1 MHIHSVRNKMM
12 LSTFV
17 LILVCALV
25 VIYICNQQ
33 METHFLQ
40 YLQDPAALAGQAGQA
55 AGKAAGQAGQTI
67 RGGMG
72 SGMHHGMMGGG
83 MMGGGMMNGMHR
95 QMMLGAAEQNFVES
109 YHESLWWIGFLF
121 AGIGLVVSYFL
132 SGNITKPLRQLS
144 SAAEKIRQ
152 GDLKQE
158 VPVKTQD
165 EVGQLATVFNQ
176 MSAELAASESNR
188 QELLANIAH
197 ELKTPLAILQGHLE
211 SMLDGVEE
219 PEPDKLFSMQEEVM
233 RLTRLVG
240 DLRDLSLAQVHKLE
254 LHPQPVDVSEKT
266 RRAADMLEPMLEEKH
281 LQFKRELAEGLPQLQ
296 LDPDRL
302 NQILYNLIT
311 NAIRYTTPGTTI
323 TLQTEQTAEGV
334 RLVVADEGPGIAP
347 EDLPHVFEQFY
358 RGDKSRNRASG
369 GSGIGLS
376 LAKSFVEAQ
385 GGHIHAENRKTGG
398 AAFVVEFPCKS

>member
-1 MHIHSVRNKMM
+1 MHFHSVRYKMM

-33 METHFLQ
+33 METHFFQ
-40 YLQDPAALAGQAGQA
+40 YLQDPSALAGQNGQ
-55 AGKAAGQAGQTI
+55 GGGF
-67 RGGMG
+67 GHGMG
-72 SGMHHGMMGGG
+72 HGMMGGG
-83 MMGGGMMNGMHR
+83 MGMGGMHHR
-95 QMMLGAAEQNFVES
+95 MMLGAAERTFVES
-109 YHESLWWIGFLF
+109 YHRSLWWIGFLF

-132 SGNITKPLRQLS
+132 SGNITRPLRQLS
-144 SAAEKIRQ
+144 RAAEKIRQ
-152 GDLKQE
+152 GELKQE
-158 VPVKTQD
+158 VPVETRD
-165 EVGQLATVFNQ
+165 EVGQLAAVFNQ
-176 MSAELAASESNR
+176 MSAELVVNENNR

-211 SMLDGVEE
+211 SMLDGVEQ

-240 DLRDLSLAQVHKLE
+240 DLRDLSLAQVHQLE
-254 LHPQPVDVSEKT
+254 LHLQPVDLGEKT
-266 RRAADMLEPMLEEKH
+266 ERAAEMLEPLLEEKNLH
-281 LQFKRELAEGLPQLQ
+281 FVKELAPDLPLRQ

-311 NAIRYTTPGTTI
+311 NAIRYTTPGTAI
-323 TLQTEQTAEGV
+323 LLKTEAAGENV
-334 RLVVADEGPGIAP
+334 RLLIADEGPGIAP

-358 RGDKSRNRASG
+358 RGDKSRNRALG

-385 GGHIHAENRKTGG
+385 GGSIRAENRKNGG
-398 AAFVVEFPCKS
+398 AAFIVEFPDR

>member
-1 MHIHSVRNKMM
+1 MHFHSVRYKMM

-33 METHFLQ
+33 METHFFQ
-40 YLQDPAALAGQAGQA
+40 YLQDPSALVGQNGQ
-55 AGKAAGQAGQTI
+55 GGGF
-67 RGGMG
+67 GHGMG
-72 SGMHHGMMGGG
+72 HGMMGGG
-83 MMGGGMMNGMHR
+83 MGMGGMHHR
-95 QMMLGAAEQNFVES
+95 MMLGAAERTFVES
-109 YHESLWWIGFLF
+109 YHRSLWWIGFLF

-132 SGNITKPLRQLS
+132 SGNITRPLRQLS
-144 SAAEKIRQ
+144 RAAEKIRQ
-152 GDLKQE
+152 GELKQE
-158 VPVKTQD
+158 VPVETRD
-165 EVGQLATVFNQ
+165 EVGQLAAVFNQ
-176 MSAELAASESNR
+176 MSAELAVNENNR

-211 SMLDGVEE
+211 SMLDGVEQ

-240 DLRDLSLAQVHKLE
+240 DLRDLSLAQVHQLE
-254 LHPQPVDVSEKT
+254 LHLQPMDLGEKT
-266 RRAADMLEPMLEEKH
+266 ERAAEMLEPLLEEKNLH
-281 LQFKRELAEGLPQLQ
+281 FVKELAPDLPLRQ

-311 NAIRYTTPGTTI
+311 NAIRYTTPGTAI
-323 TLQTEQTAEGV
+323 LLKTEAAGENV
-334 RLVVADEGPGIAP
+334 RLLIADEGPGIAP

-358 RGDKSRNRASG
+358 RGDKSRNRALG

-385 GGHIHAENRKTGG
+385 GGSIRAENRKNGG
-398 AAFVVEFPCKS
+398 AAFIVEFPDR

>member
-1 MHIHSVRNKMM
+1 MHFHSVRYKMM

-33 METHFLQ
+33 METHFFQ
-40 YLQDPAALAGQAGQA
+40 YLQDPSALAGQNGQ
-55 AGKAAGQAGQTI
+55 GGGF
-67 RGGMG
+67 GHGMG
-72 SGMHHGMMGGG
+72 HGMMGGG
-83 MMGGGMMNGMHR
+83 MGMGGMHHR
-95 QMMLGAAEQNFVES
+95 MMLGAAERTFVES
-109 YHESLWWIGFLF
+109 YHRSLWWIGFLF

-132 SGNITKPLRQLS
+132 SGNITRPLRQLS
-144 SAAEKIRQ
+144 RAAEKIRQ
-152 GDLKQE
+152 GELKQE
-158 VPVKTQD
+158 VPVETRD
-165 EVGQLATVFNQ
+165 EVGQLAAVFNQ
-176 MSAELAASESNR
+176 MSAELAVNENNR

-211 SMLDGVEE
+211 SMLDGVEQ

-240 DLRDLSLAQVHKLE
+240 DLRDLSLAQVHQLE
-254 LHPQPVDVSEKT
+254 LHLQPMDLGEKT
-266 RRAADMLEPMLEEKH
+266 ERAAEMLEPLLEEKNLH
-281 LQFKRELAEGLPQLQ
+281 FVKELAPDLPLRQ

-311 NAIRYTTPGTTI
+311 NAIRYTTPGTAI
-323 TLQTEQTAEGV
+323 LLKTEAAGKNV
-334 RLVVADEGPGIAP
+334 RLLIADEGPGIAP

-358 RGDKSRNRASG
+358 RGDKSRNRALG

-385 GGHIHAENRKTGG
+385 GGSIRAENRKNGG
-398 AAFVVEFPCKS
+398 AAFIVEFPDW

>member
-12 LSTFV
+12 ISTFL
-17 LILVCALV
+17 LILICALI

-40 YLQDPAALAGQAGQA
+40 YLQDPSALAGQAGQA
-55 AGKAAGQAGQTI
+55 AGQAGQAI

-72 SGMHHGMMGGG
+72 NGYGMHHGMMGGG
-83 MMGGGMMNGMHR
+83 MMGGMHH
-95 QMMLGAAEQNFVES
+95 QMMMGAAERNFVES

-121 AGIGLVVSYFL
+121 AGIGLAVSYFL

-152 GDLKQE
+152 GDLKQV
-158 VPVKTQD
+158 VPVETQD
-165 EVGQLATVFNQ
+165 EVGQLAMVFNQ
-176 MSAELAASESNR
+176 MSAELAATESNR

-211 SMLDGVEE
+211 SMLDGVET

-254 LHPQPVDVSEKT
+254 LHPQPLDVSEKT

-281 LQFKRELAEGLPQLQ
+281 LQFKRELAEGLPELP

-323 TLQTEQTAEGV
+323 TLQTEKTDKGV
-334 RLVVADEGPGIAP
+334 RLTVADEGPGIAP

-358 RGDKSRNRASG
+358 RGEKSRNRASG

-385 GGHIHAENRKTGG
+385 GGTIHAENRKTGG
-398 AAFVVEFPCKS
+398 AAFIVEFPGHTS

>member
-1 MHIHSVRNKMM
+1 MHFHSVRYKMM
-12 LSTFV
+12 LSTFA

-33 METHFLQ
+33 METHFFQ
-40 YLQDPAALAGQAGQA
+40 YLQDPSALAGQNGQ
-55 AGKAAGQAGQTI
+55 GGGF
-67 RGGMG
+67 GHGMG
-72 SGMHHGMMGGG
+72 HGMMGGG
-83 MMGGGMMNGMHR
+83 MGMGGMHHR
-95 QMMLGAAEQNFVES
+95 MMLGAAERTFVES
-109 YHESLWWIGFLF
+109 YHRSLWWIGFLF

-132 SGNITKPLRQLS
+132 SGNITRPLRQLS
-144 SAAEKIRQ
+144 RAAEKIRQ
-152 GDLKQE
+152 GELKQE
-158 VPVKTQD
+158 VPVETRD
-165 EVGQLATVFNQ
+165 EVGQLAAVFNQ
-176 MSAELAASESNR
+176 MSAELAVNENNR

-211 SMLDGVEE
+211 SMLDGVEQ

-240 DLRDLSLAQVHKLE
+240 DLRDLSLAQVHQLE
-254 LHPQPVDVSEKT
+254 LHLQPMDLGEKT
-266 RRAADMLEPMLEEKH
+266 ERAAEMLEPLLEEKNLH
-281 LQFKRELAEGLPQLQ
+281 FVKELAPDLPLRQ

-311 NAIRYTTPGTTI
+311 NAIRYTTPGTAI
-323 TLQTEQTAEGV
+323 VLKTEAAGKNV
-334 RLVVADEGPGIAP
+334 RLIIADEGPGIAP

-358 RGDKSRNRASG
+358 RGDKSRNRALG

-385 GGHIHAENRKTGG
+385 GGSIRAENRKNGG
-398 AAFVVEFPCKS
+398 AAFIVEFPDR

>member
-12 LSTFV
+12 ISTFL
-17 LILVCALV
+17 LILICALI

-40 YLQDPAALAGQAGQA
+40 YLQDPSALAGQ
-55 AGKAAGQAGQTI
+55 AGKAAGQAAQAI

-72 SGMHHGMMGGG
+72 NGSGMHHG

-95 QMMLGAAEQNFVES
+95 QMMLGAAERNFVES

-152 GDLKQE
+152 GDLKQV
-158 VPVKTQD
+158 VPVETQD

-176 MSAELAASESNR
+176 MSAELAATESNR

-254 LHPQPVDVSEKT
+254 LHPQPLDVSEKT

-281 LQFKRELAEGLPQLQ
+281 LQFKRELAEGLPELS

-323 TLQTEQTAEGV
+323 TLQTEKTDKGV
-334 RLVVADEGPGIAP
+334 RLTVADEGPGIAP

-385 GGHIHAENRKTGG
+385 GGTIHAENRKTGG
-398 AAFVVEFPCKS
+398 AAFIVEFSGHTS

>member
-1 MHIHSVRNKMM
+1 MRFHSVRYKMM

-33 METHFLQ
+33 METHFFQ
-40 YLQDPAALAGQAGQA
+40 YLQDPSALAGQNGQ
-55 AGKAAGQAGQTI
+55 GGGF
-67 RGGMG
+67 GHGMG
-72 SGMHHGMMGGG
+72 HGMMGGG
-83 MMGGGMMNGMHR
+83 MGMGGMHHR
-95 QMMLGAAEQNFVES
+95 MMLGAAERTFVES
-109 YHESLWWIGFLF
+109 YHRSLWWIGFLF

-132 SGNITKPLRQLS
+132 SGNITRPLRQLS
-144 SAAEKIRQ
+144 RAAEKIRQ
-152 GDLKQE
+152 GELKQE
-158 VPVKTQD
+158 VPVETRD
-165 EVGQLATVFNQ
+165 EVGQLAAVFNQ
-176 MSAELAASESNR
+176 MSAELAVNENNR

-211 SMLDGVEE
+211 SMLDGVEQ

-240 DLRDLSLAQVHKLE
+240 DLRDLSLAQVHQLE
-254 LHPQPVDVSEKT
+254 LHLQPMDLGEKT
-266 RRAADMLEPMLEEKH
+266 ERAAEMLEPLLEEKNLH
-281 LQFKRELAEGLPQLQ
+281 FVKELAPDLPLRQ

-311 NAIRYTTPGTTI
+311 NAIRYTTPGTAI
-323 TLQTEQTAEGV
+323 LLKTEAAGENV
-334 RLVVADEGPGIAP
+334 RLLIADEGPGIAP

-358 RGDKSRNRASG
+358 RGDKSRNRALG

-385 GGHIHAENRKTGG
+385 GGSIRAENRKNGG
-398 AAFVVEFPCKS
+398 AAFIVEFPDQ

>member
-1 MHIHSVRNKMM
+1 MHFHSVRNKMM
-12 LSTFV
+12 LSTFL
-17 LILVCALV
+17 LILICAFV
-25 VIYICNQQ
+25 VITICNQQ

-40 YLQDPAALAGQAGQA
+40 YLQDPSALAGQAWQA
-55 AGKAAGQAGQTI
+55 AGRAGSSGAAGMGP
-67 RGGMG
+67 GMG
-72 SGMHHGMMGGG
+72 HGMGHGMMGGG
-83 MMGGGMMNGMHR
+83 MGMHHR
-95 QMMLGAAEQNFVES
+95 MMLGAAERNFVES

-144 SAAEKIRQ
+144 RAAEKIRQ
-152 GDLKQE
+152 GDLKQV
-158 VPVKTQD
+158 VPVETKD

-176 MSAELAASESNR
+176 MSAELAATESNR

-211 SMLDGVEE
+211 SMLDGVEA

-240 DLRDLSLAQVHKLE
+240 DLRDLSLAQVNKLE
-254 LHPQPVDVSEKT
+254 LHLQPLDVSEKT
-266 RRAADMLEPMLEEKH
+266 RRAADMLEPLLEEKH
-281 LQFKRELAEGLPQLQ
+281 LQFDRKLAEGLPEVE

-323 TLQTEQTAEGV
+323 TLQTEKTDRGV
-334 RLVVADEGPGIAP
+334 RLMVADEGPGIAP

-358 RGDKSRNRASG
+358 RGDKSRNRALG

-385 GGHIHAENRKTGG
+385 GGSIRAENRKNGG
-398 AAFVVEFPCKS
+398 AAFIVEFPDR

>member
-1 MHIHSVRNKMM
+1 MHFHSVRNKMM

-33 METHFLQ
+33 METHFFQ
-40 YLQDPAALAGQAGQA
+40 YLQDPSALAGQNGQGAGF
-55 AGKAAGQAGQTI
+55 GH
-67 RGGMG
+67 GMG
-72 SGMHHGMMGGG
+72 HGMMGGG
-83 MMGGGMMNGMHR
+83 MGMGGMHHR
-95 QMMLGAAEQNFVES
+95 MMLGAAERTFVES
-109 YHESLWWIGFLF
+109 YHRSLWWIGFLF

-132 SGNITKPLRQLS
+132 SGNITRPLRQLS
-144 SAAEKIRQ
+144 RAAEKIRQ
-152 GDLKQE
+152 GELKQE
-158 VPVKTQD
+158 VPVETRD
-165 EVGQLATVFNQ
+165 EVGQLAAVFNQ
-176 MSAELAASESNR
+176 MSAELAVNENNR

-211 SMLDGVEE
+211 SMLDGVEQ

-240 DLRDLSLAQVHKLE
+240 DLRDLSLAQVHQLE
-254 LHPQPVDVSEKT
+254 LHLQPMDLGEKT
-266 RRAADMLEPMLEEKH
+266 ERAAEMLEPLLEEKNLH
-281 LQFKRELAEGLPQLQ
+281 FVKELAPDLPLRQ

-311 NAIRYTTPGTTI
+311 NAIRYTTPGTAI
-323 TLQTEQTAEGV
+323 LLKTEAAGENV
-334 RLVVADEGPGIAP
+334 RLLIADEGPGIAP

-358 RGDKSRNRASG
+358 RGDKSRNRALG

-385 GGHIHAENRKTGG
+385 GGSIRAENRKNGG
-398 AAFVVEFPCKS
+398 AAFIVEFPDR

>member
-1 MHIHSVRNKMM
+1 MHFHSVRNKMM

-40 YLQDPAALAGQAGQA
+40 YLQDPSALAGQAGQA
-55 AGKAAGQAGQTI
+55 AGRAGSGAAGMGPGMGHGMMQ
-67 RGGMG
+67 GGMG
-72 SGMHHGMMGGG
+72 RHH
-83 MMGGGMMNGMHR
+83 
-95 QMMLGAAEQNFVES
+95 QMMMGAAERNFVES

-121 AGIGLVVSYFL
+121 AGIGLVISYFL
-132 SGNITKPLRQLS
+132 SGNITRPLRQLS
-144 SAAEKIRQ
+144 RAAEKIRQ
-152 GDLKQE
+152 GDLKQV
-158 VPVKTQD
+158 VPVETKD

-176 MSAELAASESNR
+176 MSAELAATESNR

-254 LHPQPVDVSEKT
+254 LHPQTLDVSEKV
-266 RRAADMLEPMLEEKH
+266 RRAADMLEPLLEEKH
-281 LQFKRELAEGLPQLQ
+281 LQFKRQLAEDLPSLQ

-323 TLQTEQTAEGV
+323 TLQTEKTPRGV

-385 GGHIHAENRKTGG
+385 GGSIRAENRPTGG
-398 AAFVVEFPCKS
+398 AAFIIDFPFIFSS